1 MKSSRFLIP
10 LIVSLIATPLL
21 LFGGVASGGAGH
33 GHYVFAKI
41 FFPFTMLS
49 TILFGS
55 IIGPFIA
62 LAIVQFPLYGLLI
75 GTANE
80 KRRVV
85 PYAAGLVIVHALA
98 VVACFLLVRENLS

>member
-1 MKSSRFLIP
+1 MKSPRFLIP
-10 LIVSLIATPLL
+10 AIVFLLATPLF
-21 LFGGVASGGAGH
+21 LFAGLASAVAGH
-33 GHYVFAKI
+33 GHYVLAKV

-49 TILFGS
+49 TIVFGS

-80 KRRVV
+80 KSRVL
-85 PYAAGLVIVHALA
+85 PYAAGLLIIHALA
-98 VVACFLLVRENLS
+98 VIACFVLIGENFS